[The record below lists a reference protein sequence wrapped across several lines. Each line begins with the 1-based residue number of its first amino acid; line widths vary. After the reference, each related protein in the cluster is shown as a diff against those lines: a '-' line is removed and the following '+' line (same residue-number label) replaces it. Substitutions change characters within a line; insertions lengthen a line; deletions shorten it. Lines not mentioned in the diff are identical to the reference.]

1 MRSVERTPSSSDEL
15 VALVFPP
22 GSLMENSTSTGT
34 DDEIDAVEL
43 AVTCVAA
50 VLIMTAIGILLYYF
64 CTTPRQRERYC
75 RRCKKTQLV
84 EQNPTSPTS

>member
-1 MRSVERTPSSSDEL
+1 
-15 VALVFPP
+15 
-22 GSLMENSTSTGT
+22 MENSTSTGI
-34 DDEIDAVEL
+34 DDKIDAVEL

-50 VLIMTAIGILLYYF
+50 VLIMTAIGILLFYF

-75 RRCKKTQLV
+75 KRCKKTQLV